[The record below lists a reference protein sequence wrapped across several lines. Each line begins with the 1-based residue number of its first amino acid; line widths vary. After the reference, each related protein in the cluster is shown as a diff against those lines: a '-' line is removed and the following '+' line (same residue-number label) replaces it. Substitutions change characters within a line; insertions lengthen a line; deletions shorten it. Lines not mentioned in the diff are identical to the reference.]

1 MDVVETQATSGIVS
15 VLHGSMMVP
24 TLAINGEEIAAMVL
38 IGMLGIALVS
48 VVGSYIHKI
57 TRARAFESSRREIA
71 AYVAEGSIS
80 ADDAQKLLMT
90 NPKGGCSGD
99 AFK

>member
-1 MDVVETQATSGIVS
+1 MDVVETQATSEIVS
-15 VLHGSMMVP
+15 ALHVPIVP
-24 TLAINGEEIAAMVL
+24 TLAVNGEEVAAMIVL
-38 IGMLGIALVS
+38 GMLGIGLVS
-48 VVGSYIHKI
+48 VVGSYIYKI
-57 TRARAFESSRREIA
+57 VRARAYESSRREIA

-90 NPKGGCSGD
+90 NPKGGCSSN

>member
-1 MDVVETQATSGIVS
+1 MDVVESQTSV
-15 VLHGSMMVP
+15 MFVP
-24 TLAINGEEIAAMVL
+24 TLAINGEEIAAMIAL
-38 IGMLGIALVS
+38 GMLGLGLVS

-57 TRARAFESSRREIA
+57 TRARAFEASRREIA

-90 NPKGGCSGD
+90 NPKGGCSSN